1 MGPPQVRT
9 FRSGGRRENGA
20 GRQTMGETQGGHRLQ
35 MLDSYEL
42 NLEIAQITVKKSTL
56 QVEGTAS
63 AHGTG
68 LEGMH

>member
-1 MGPPQVRT
+1 
-9 FRSGGRRENGA
+9 
-20 GRQTMGETQGGHRLQ
+20 MGETQGGHRLQ